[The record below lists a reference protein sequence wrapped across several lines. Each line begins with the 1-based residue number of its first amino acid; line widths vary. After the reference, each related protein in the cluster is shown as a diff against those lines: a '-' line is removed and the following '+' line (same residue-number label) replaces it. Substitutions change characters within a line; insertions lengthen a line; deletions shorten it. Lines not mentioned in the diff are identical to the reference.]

1 MRAVKGRLNDARSLA
16 RIPLLS
22 PDLHCVLAA
31 LFCTSFRTRAAVI
44 KVTSAAEARPVAIGT
59 VSSPHSVREVVVA
72 EVPSHPAHRLS
83 CLFVFTGL
91 FLLAFLVVR
100 AIITLLCCGRPARTV
115 VIVPPEEA
123 RVKAVGA
130 PPLLISEITTK
141 PVQVAEP
148 LAKA

>member
-1 MRAVKGRLNDARSLA
+1 VHHITNGRTTA
-16 RIPLLS
+16 P
-22 PDLHCVLAA
+22 
-31 LFCTSFRTRAAVI
+31 TSAAVI

-83 CLFVFTGL
+83 CLLIFTGL